1 MPSGYRKDRV
11 SGSVSEPRSTFS
23 RQPAT
28 QRYNPA
34 LVPNS
39 SSDRN
44 GLILTVP
51 FPCFVADPPYSCS
64 VRIRNGL
71 YRRLIRL
78 YKIRDFTSPVMFYS
92 RGRKCLDLRFRCG
105 SRGIDQL
112 GTLPFLCTYLQELKA
127 VKPQPYWKTLVRRDL
142 IFH

>member
-11 SGSVSEPRSTFS
+11 SGSVSEPWSTFS

-44 GLILTVP
+44 GLNEYWIMHVIFDRSHVTV
-51 FPCFVADPPYSCS
+51 
-64 VRIRNGL
+64 RN
-71 YRRLIRL
+71 
-78 YKIRDFTSPVMFYS
+78 VQE
-92 RGRKCLDLRFRCG
+92 RCCCQQD
-105 SRGIDQL
+105 S
-112 GTLPFLCTYLQELKA
+112 LKA
-127 VKPQPYWKTLVRRDL
+127 YIGRLPSCHPAQTHRL
-142 IFH
+142 